1 MPVYKR
7 GDIYYIDTYISGRRI
22 RKSAGKKTTRAQA
35 QAIER
40 KLHDDALKARTGQK
54 PDRSLS
60 ESLVRWLDHELPHL
74 KNPKKFESH
83 ARALIPFVRGKTLH
97 QAPDAAEDYKRIKSK
112 ENLAPATIN
121 RRLAILRRICNLAY
135 KSWDWI
141 DQPIGEKITLLP
153 ERNERHVY
161 LTPKQVKKLSR
172 ACDNKNAKKMIMLA
186 AYTGLRRGELFRL
199 TRENLMD
206 GCIVLDAQTKNGR
219 PRVIP
224 IPKEARKIARKLP
237 LELSDAQLRRQ
248 WDKAREK
255 TGLNHIRFHDLRHTY
270 ASWLVQSNVP
280 MRAVQELLGHTTITT
295 TQRYAHLSTEH
306 LKAAVSK
313 ISKS

>member
-1 MPVYKR
+1 
-7 GDIYYIDTYISGRRI
+7 
-22 RKSAGKKTTRAQA
+22 
-35 QAIER
+35 
-40 KLHDDALKARTGQK
+40 
-54 PDRSLS
+54 
-60 ESLVRWLDHELPHL
+60 
-74 KNPKKFESH
+74 
-83 ARALIPFVRGKTLH
+83 
-97 QAPDAAEDYKRIKSK
+97 
-112 ENLAPATIN
+112 
-121 RRLAILRRICNLAY
+121 
-135 KSWDWI
+135 
-141 DQPIGEKITLLP
+141 
-153 ERNERHVY
+153 
-161 LTPKQVKKLSR
+161 
-172 ACDNKNAKKMIMLA
+172 MIMLA